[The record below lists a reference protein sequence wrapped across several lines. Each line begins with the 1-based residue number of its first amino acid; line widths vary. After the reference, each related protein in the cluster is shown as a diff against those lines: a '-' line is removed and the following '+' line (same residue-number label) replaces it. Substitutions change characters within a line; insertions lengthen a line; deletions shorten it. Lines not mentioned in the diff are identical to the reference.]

1 MLLVLCADYSLWLG
15 SEECHG
21 QQVSLGGESGRVWSR
36 PRLDA
41 NGEPSQ
47 QSLEKPTCKIAV
59 RTHSIL
65 FSQSSDCRTALQHIF
80 KFIDLI
86 CGWSRP
92 PFVFDSQWESKV
104 TQTFPALLP
113 RCSFTL
119 TVTSMHVWGLSRVW
133 TKSATVTSA
142 DLSTSLNEL
151 CSIHTSFYRSA
162 FCPTCAHICTQE
174 RIFESDVAWGYL
186 ADDLLHIL
194 SYSQSCLCTSYW
206 SRPQLLRVFRPLRT
220 PFLRHCF
227 SFYVIS
233 DLITVCSCWC
243 LALLLLFLSPPP
255 AFDVCTPANLN
266 DRGSLV
272 S

>member
-119 TVTSMHVWGLSRVW
+119 TVTSMHVWSLSRVW

-186 ADDLLHIL
+186 VFIFSRWPAPHPELQPVMPLYKLLEP
-194 SYSQSCLCTSYW
+194 S
-206 SRPQLLRVFRPLRT
+206 
-220 PFLRHCF
+220 
-227 SFYVIS
+227 
-233 DLITVCSCWC
+233 TVTAR
-243 LALLLLFLSPPP
+243 L
-255 AFDVCTPANLN
+255 
-266 DRGSLV
+266 
-272 S
+272 